1 MPRRFLPHDRWQ
13 AIGAFIVIVAIAVA
27 VAIWNDYRIDQAEQ
41 RITANRASVQDLKR
55 TNERQNAVRSELIK
69 VFCSEIEG
77 IKERIRA
84 TVRVPARD
92 VYAERLRNL
101 NADLTDTQ
109 VDALYQ
115 QAKEQEREVHE
126 RFAARDCAT
135 LPGG

>member
-1 MPRRFLPHDRWQ
+1 MPGRFLPHDRWQ
-13 AIGAFIVIVAIAVA
+13 AVGAFIVIVAIAVS
-27 VAIWNDYRIDQAEQ
+27 VAIWNDRRIDAAEK
-41 RITANRASVQDLKR
+41 RIIANRASVQDLKK

-69 VFCSEIEG
+69 VFCSEIES

-84 TVRVPARD
+84 TVRVPVRD
-92 VYAERLRNL
+92 IYAERLRKL
-101 NADLTDTQ
+101 NSELTDAQ

-126 RFAARDCAT
+126 RFEARDCAT